1 MQYRP
6 EIDGLRGVA
15 VLLVLFFHSGLPFF
29 SGGFVGVDVFFVI
42 SGYLIT
48 SIILHD
54 IQNDRFSYVNFYER
68 RIRRILPALY
78 VMSLLVLIVLLLT
91 QVPSDLIK
99 SAKTLIFALL
109 FSSNI
114 FFWRTTDYFSGDSDF
129 EYFLHTWS
137 LGVEEQFYF
146 IFPLVILL
154 FARKQQYL
162 LWLALAAFV
171 VSFGISV
178 YATYDYQWAAYY
190 LLPSRAWQMMA
201 GAILAITASSVVHL
215 KVDSRWLNTLAIMA
229 VLLVFLPA
237 VFYSKETRFPGL
249 AALWP
254 TLGAVLIVF
263 LGLIGCRGW
272 IIRFL
277 GGAPL
282 RSVGLISYSL
292 YLWHWPIF
300 AFLRN
305 YQADVRLSVWMSIL
319 GIAASFL
326 MAYLSWRFVEAPF
339 RDRAL
344 FSRRSIYSLAGVST
358 GIILTACVV
367 IILLDG
373 IPSRIDSQVIRLS
386 QVSESEVIDN
396 SCVSKTAGD
405 VRAGRVCYVGENE
418 SSEDSKGSGN
428 SVLGSTSSAS
438 IILWGDSHMSALKSS
453 FSQGLSELGLTAA
466 FIGRTGCPP
475 MPQVMRVGNSGGQQ
489 CLDFNDEVMQFISRH
504 KSIKTVVLHA
514 RWALSVEGTRY
525 GAEQGPP
532 YVLSD
537 TSMSER
543 VSNEYVVRRALER
556 VVAQLLAMDKRV
568 VIIASVPEV
577 GSSVPKV
584 VANNLFW
591 GKTFDIRPRISD
603 FNVRQK
609 HTYAILSSI
618 KSTFPNV
625 AVVYP
630 ADVLCGLEYCRIM
643 DGDNPL
649 YFDDDHLSD
658 SGAALVFR
666 QVGGLL

>member
-6 EIDGLRGVA
+6 EIDGLRGIA
-15 VLLVLFFHSGLPFF
+15 VLLVLLFHSGLPFF

-54 IQNDRFSYVNFYER
+54 IQNNRFSYVNFYER

-78 VMSLLVLIVLLLT
+78 VMSLLVLIVLLFT
-91 QVPSDLIK
+91 QVPTDLIK
-99 SAKTLIFALL
+99 SAKTLLFALL

-146 IFPLVILL
+146 IFPLIILL
-154 FARKQQYL
+154 FARKKHYL
-162 LWLALAAFV
+162 LWLSLAAFV

-178 YATYDYQWAAYY
+178 YATYDYHWAAYY

-201 GAILAITASSVVHL
+201 GAILAITASSVVRL
-215 KVDSRWLNTLAIMA
+215 NVDSRWLSTLSLMAI
-229 VLLVFLPA
+229 LFIFLPA
-237 VFYSKETRFPGL
+237 IFYSKETRFPGF

-254 TLGAVLIVF
+254 TLGAALIVF

-277 GGAPL
+277 GAAPL

-305 YQADVRLSVWMSIL
+305 YQADVRLSIGVSIL
-319 GIAASFL
+319 GIVASFI

-344 FSRRSIYSLAGVST
+344 FSRRSIYRLAGTST
-358 GIILTACVV
+358 AIILIACAV
-367 IILLDG
+367 IVLLDG

-396 SCVSKTAGD
+396 PCVSKDAGD
-405 VRAGRVCYVGENE
+405 VRADKVCYVG
-418 SSEDSKGSGN
+418 KYGSNGEGDN
-428 SVLGSTSSAS
+428 IEASSSAS
-438 IILWGDSHMSALKSS
+438 ILLWGDSHMSALKFS
-453 FSQGLSELGLTAA
+453 FSQGLSELDRTAA

-475 MPQVMRVGNSGGQQ
+475 MPKVMKVGSSGGQQ
-489 CLDFNDEVMQFISRH
+489 CLDFNEEVMRFISRH
-504 KSIKTVVLHA
+504 NNIKTIVLHA

-537 TSMSER
+537 VAMPER
-543 VSNEYVVRRALER
+543 VSNASVVRLALER
-556 VVAQLLAMDKRV
+556 LVAQLLVMDKKV
-568 VIIASVPEV
+568 VMIASVPEI

-591 GKTFDIRPRISD
+591 GKSFDIRPRVSD
-603 FNVRQK
+603 FEIRQK
-609 HTYAILSSI
+609 STYAILSDI
-618 KSTFPNV
+618 KSTFPDV
-625 AVVYP
+625 DIVYP
-630 ADVLCGLEYCRIM
+630 AEVLCGLEHCRIM
-643 DGDNPL
+643 EGENPL

-658 SGAALVFR
+658 NGATLVFR